1 MGLVSATD
9 IDPRPGVPHANR
21 AAYRPASLQVK
32 MTVWSRRLSSV
43 GTTQSLFG
51 AAIAARCL
59 LGAAIAARCLLGG
72 FASCGYLAQT
82 PAARRSAVATSSA
95 PSRTALPRSTRISLS
110 AVAA

>member
-1 MGLVSATD
+1 
-9 IDPRPGVPHANR
+9 
-21 AAYRPASLQVK
+21 

-43 GTTQSLFG
+43 GTTQSLLG

-59 LGAAIAARCLLGG
+59 LGAAIAARCLFGAAIAARCLLGG
-72 FASCGYLAQT
+72 FACCGYLAQT